1 MGKKRRFGIR
11 SKIMLGYIFIFVCIS
26 IVFTLVIN
34 QVTSMQKDRNYIIEH
49 DFAVHT
55 EINNIEKF
63 VMDMES
69 GQRGYLLTGD
79 PTYLEPY
86 LNGESKWRQSYMKLS
101 QLTKENT
108 VQEQS
113 LQGIKKSIERW
124 VMQLSGSTDPK
135 MKKSA
140 GSGGPIGSGADS
152 VNPYDFYSGKQNVED
167 IRSQLDRFRNIE
179 IGLTKDRA
187 KLLDDQNSM
196 FTRSMFVML
205 TSLLIISLA
214 AALVIS
220 QSIVGTI
227 KQVTKSILK
236 LSSFKRDHSQRI
248 HVTMNDEVKDLAD
261 ATNMLLENHE
271 EMEWQQRKLAEV
283 VHVLQ
288 GISDMETLGST
299 FISKA
304 AELFGA
310 SFGLFYLRSSYKGK
324 DALERIAAYAMMM
337 DHEDDIGIHRF
348 HLGEGLVGQCALEK
362 RMFHFTNVPDH
373 YVKITSG
380 LGAVRAQSVLIVPI
394 LHNNEVI
401 AVMELASLNKFT
413 HQQLELLEDIL
424 NVLGTIVHSVQTRVE
439 VERLLREYQH
449 MTEELQIQT
458 EELQSQQEELHMTN
472 EQLEEHNRCAEER
485 SKELERIKVAL
496 EEHAVQ
502 LQLSSRYKSEFL
514 ANMSHEFRTPLN
526 SVLILSQMLQ
536 ENKLGNLSLDEQ
548 EYARVIHSSGT
559 DLLLLIDDILD
570 LSKVEAGKLDIHIG
584 ELNVKGL
591 PSLIRSQ
598 FAKVAE
604 QRNLFLHIEQDLR
617 VPEHFYT
624 DEQRL
629 SQILKNLL
637 SNAFKFTHEGS
648 VHVRI
653 GLCDDDQIAR
663 FLPSAKYDQV
673 LAISVSDTGIGI
685 PPDKQAFI
693 FEPFRQ
699 ADGTTNRKYG
709 GTGLGLSISREL
721 AGLLG
726 GSIGMSSEEGVGST
740 FTVYIPSMEPSV
752 SEFQTAWDEAAVA
765 YDAPQGMQ
773 DEHSVLLA
781 ETSILRGRNVLVVD
795 DDVRNVFV
803 LSNAFENEGMNVSV
817 AHDGQECL
825 DILQKEPQIDLV
837 LMDMMMPVMDGYEA
851 MRMIRKNA
859 RYEHLPIIAITA
871 KAMKQDRDICLQAG
885 ASDYISK
892 PLKLNQLMSIMRVW
906 LA

>member
-1 MGKKRRFGIR
+1 MGKKKRFGIR
-11 SKIMLGYIFIFVCIS
+11 SKIMLGYIFIFACIS
-26 IVFTLVIN
+26 VVFTLVIN
-34 QVTSMQKDRNYIIEH
+34 QVTSMQTDRNYIIEH
-49 DFAVHT
+49 DFAVHN
-55 EINNIEKF
+55 EINSIEKY

-69 GQRGYLLTGD
+69 GQRGYLITGD
-79 PTYLEPY
+79 PAYLEPY
-86 LNGESKWRQSYMKLS
+86 HNGETSWRQSYTKLS
-101 QLTKENT
+101 QLTQENA

-113 LQGIKKSIERW
+113 LQNIKESIERW
-124 VMQLSGSTDPK
+124 IMQLDGATGPM
-135 MKKSA
+135 MKRDLGA
-140 GSGGPIGSGADS
+140 GTHTI
-152 VNPYDFYSGKQNVED
+152 NPYDFYLGKQNVED
-167 IRSQLDRFRNIE
+167 IRSQLDRFRDIE
-179 IGLTKDRA
+179 IALTKDRA
-187 KLLDDQNSM
+187 KLLDDQNRM
-196 FTRSMFVML
+196 FTRSLFIML
-205 TSLLIISLA
+205 TLLLIFSLTT
-214 AALVIS
+214 ALLIS

-236 LSSFKRDHSQRI
+236 LSSFKRDYTQRI
-248 HVTMNDEVKDLAD
+248 HVTMNDEVKDLAE
-261 ATNMLLENHE
+261 ATNMLLENQE
-271 EMEWQQRKLAEV
+271 EIEWQQRKLAEV
-283 VHVLQ
+283 VHMLQ
-288 GISDMETLGST
+288 GISDMETLGSS
-299 FISKA
+299 FITKA

-310 SFGLFYLRSSYKGK
+310 SFGLFYLRSTHKGK
-324 DALERIAAYAMMM
+324 VTMEKIAAYAMM
-337 DHEDDIGIHRF
+337 DNENDIGIHRF

-362 RMFHFTNVPDH
+362 RMFHFMNVPDH

-380 LGAVRAQSVLIVPI
+380 LGAVKAQSVLIVPI
-394 LHNNEVI
+394 LHHHEVI

-413 HQQLELLEDIL
+413 HQQMELLEDIL
-424 NVLGTIVHSVQTRVE
+424 DVLGTIVHSVQTRVE
-439 VERLLREYQH
+439 VERLLRESQL

-472 EQLEEHNRCAEER
+472 EQLEEHNRCADER

-536 ENKLGNLSLDEQ
+536 ENKMGNLSIDEQ

-584 ELNVKGL
+584 ELNVREL
-591 PSLIRSQ
+591 PKLIQSQ

-604 QRNLFLHIEQDLR
+604 QRNLTLNIELEFP
-617 VPEHFYT
+617 VLEHFYT

-648 VHVRI
+648 VHVSIKR
-653 GLCDDDQIAR
+653 CEADQVAKV
-663 FLPSAKYDQV
+663 LPSANPDQV
-673 LAISVSDTGIGI
+673 LAISVRDTGIGI
-685 PPDKQAFI
+685 PLDKQALI

-726 GSIGMSSEEGVGST
+726 GDIGMSSEEGVGST
-740 FTVYIPSMEPSV
+740 FTVYIPSLEPGV
-752 SEFQTAWDEAAVA
+752 SEFQPAWEEAAA
-765 YDAPQGMQ
+765 TYDSTPAKQ
-773 DEHSVLLA
+773 EESSLILA
-781 ETSILRGRNVLVVD
+781 EPNILRGRVVLVVD

-803 LSNAFENEGMNVSV
+803 LSNAFENEGMTVII

-825 DILQKEPQIDLV
+825 AILQKEPQIDII

-851 MRMIRKNA
+851 MRMIRKDERNA
-859 RYEHLPIIAITA
+859 HLPIIAITA

-892 PLKLNQLMSIMRVW
+892 PLNLNQLLSLIRVW

>member
-1 MGKKRRFGIR
+1 MGKKKRFGIR
-11 SKIMLGYIFIFVCIS
+11 SKIMLGYIFIFACIS
-26 IVFTLVIN
+26 VVFTLVIN
-34 QVTSMQKDRNYIIEH
+34 QVKSMQTDRNYIIEH
-49 DFAVHT
+49 DFAVHS
-55 EINNIEKF
+55 EINNIEKY

-69 GQRGYLLTGD
+69 GQRGYLITGD
-79 PTYLEPY
+79 SAYLEPY
-86 LNGESKWRQSYMKLS
+86 HSAENNWRQSYMKLS
-101 QLTKENT
+101 QLTRENE

-113 LQGIKKSIERW
+113 LQSIKKAIEHW
-124 VMQLSGSTDPK
+124 IMQLDGTPGPV
-135 MKKSA
+135 MKRDQGA
-140 GSGGPIGSGADS
+140 GTYT
-152 VNPYDFYSGKQNVED
+152 VNPYDFYLGKQNVED

-179 IGLTKDRA
+179 IALTKDRA
-187 KLLDDQNSM
+187 KLLDDQNRM
-196 FTRSMFVML
+196 FTRSLFVML
-205 TSLLIISLA
+205 TLLLIFSLT
-214 AALVIS
+214 AALLIS

-236 LSSFKRDHSQRI
+236 LSSFKRDYTQRI
-248 HVTMNDEVKDLAD
+248 QVTMNDEVKDLAD
-261 ATNMLLENHE
+261 ATNMLLENQE
-271 EMEWQQRKLAEV
+271 EIEWQQRKLAEV
-283 VHVLQ
+283 VHMLQ
-288 GISDMETLGST
+288 GISDMETLGSS

-310 SFGLFYLRSSYKGK
+310 SFGLLYLRSTHKGK
-324 DALERIAAYAMMM
+324 VTMEKIAAYAMMM
-337 DHEDDIGIHRF
+337 DNENDVGIQRF

-362 RMFHFTNVPDH
+362 RMFHFMNVPDH
-373 YVKITSG
+373 YLKITSG
-380 LGAVRAQSVLIVPI
+380 LGAVKAQSVLIVPI
-394 LHNNEVI
+394 LHHHEVI

-413 HQQLELLEDIL
+413 HQQMELLEDIL
-424 NVLGTIVHSVQTRVE
+424 DVLGTIVHSVQSRVE
-439 VERLLREYQH
+439 VERLLREYQL

-472 EQLEEHNRCAEER
+472 EQLEEHNRCADER

-536 ENKLGNLSLDEQ
+536 ENKMGNLSSDEQ

-584 ELNVKGL
+584 ALNVREL
-591 PSLIRSQ
+591 PKLIRSQ
-598 FAKVAE
+598 FSKVAE
-604 QRNLFLHIEQDLR
+604 QRNLTLNIDLELP

-637 SNAFKFTHEGS
+637 SNAFKFTHEGG
-648 VHVRI
+648 VHVSIKR
-653 GLCDDDQIAR
+653 CEADQVTQL
-663 FLPSAKYDQV
+663 LPSADPSQEV
-673 LAISVSDTGIGI
+673 LAISVKDTGIGI
-685 PPDKQAFI
+685 PLDKQALI

-726 GSIGMSSEEGVGST
+726 GDIGMSSEEGVGST
-740 FTVYIPSMEPSV
+740 FTVYLPSLEPGI
-752 SEFQTAWDEAAVA
+752 SEFQPAWEEAAAA
-765 YDAPQGMQ
+765 YDATPAKL
-773 DEHSVLLA
+773 EEPSLPLA
-781 ETSILRGRNVLVVD
+781 EPNFLRGKVVLVVD

-803 LSNAFENEGMNVSV
+803 LSNAFENEGMTVII

-825 DILQKEPQIDLV
+825 AILQKEPQIDII

-851 MRMIRKNA
+851 MRTIRKDERN
-859 RYEHLPIIAITA
+859 EHLPIIAITA

-892 PLKLNQLMSIMRVW
+892 PLNLNQLLSLMRVW

>member
-1 MGKKRRFGIR
+1 MGKKKRFGIR
-11 SKIMLGYIFIFVCIS
+11 SKIMLGYIFIFACIS
-26 IVFTLVIN
+26 VVFTLVIN
-34 QVTSMQKDRNYIIEH
+34 QVTSMQTDRNYIIEH
-49 DFAVHT
+49 DFAVHS
-55 EINNIEKF
+55 EINSIEKY

-69 GQRGYLLTGD
+69 GQRGYLITGD
-79 PTYLEPY
+79 PAYLEPY
-86 LNGESKWRQSYMKLS
+86 RNGETSWRQSYMKLS
-101 QLTKENT
+101 QLTQENA

-113 LQGIKKSIERW
+113 LQTIKKSIEGW
-124 VMQLSGSTDPK
+124 IMQLDGATGPM
-135 MKKSA
+135 MKREQ
-140 GSGGPIGSGADS
+140 GPGIYT
-152 VNPYDFYSGKQNVED
+152 VNPYDFYLGKQNVED
-167 IRSQLDRFRNIE
+167 IRTQLDRFRDIE
-179 IGLTKDRA
+179 IALTKDRA
-187 KLLDDQNSM
+187 KLLDDQNRM
-196 FTRSMFVML
+196 FTRSLFIML
-205 TSLLIISLA
+205 TLLLIFSLTT
-214 AALVIS
+214 ALLIS

-236 LSSFKRDHSQRI
+236 LSSFKRDYSQRI
-248 HVTMNDEVKDLAD
+248 HVTMNDEVKDLAE
-261 ATNMLLENHE
+261 ATNMLLENQE
-271 EMEWQQRKLAEV
+271 EIEWQQRKLAEV
-283 VHVLQ
+283 VHMLQ
-288 GISDMETLGST
+288 GISDIETLGSS

-310 SFGLFYLRSSYKGK
+310 SFGLFYLRSTHKGK
-324 DALERIAAYAMMM
+324 VTMEKIAAYAMM
-337 DHEDDIGIHRF
+337 DNENDIGIHRF

-362 RMFHFTNVPDH
+362 RMFHFMNVPDH

-380 LGAVRAQSVLIVPI
+380 LGAVKAQSVLIVPI
-394 LHNNEVI
+394 LHHHEVI

-413 HQQLELLEDIL
+413 HQHMELLEDIL
-424 NVLGTIVHSVQTRVE
+424 DVLGTIVHSVQTRVE
-439 VERLLREYQH
+439 VERLLRESQL

-472 EQLEEHNRCAEER
+472 EQLEEHNRCADER

-536 ENKLGNLSLDEQ
+536 ENKMGNLGVDEQ

-584 ELNVKGL
+584 EMNVREL
-591 PSLIRSQ
+591 PKLIQSQ

-604 QRNLFLHIEQDLR
+604 QRNLTLNIELEFP

-648 VHVRI
+648 VHVSIKRCEAEQVAQV
-653 GLCDDDQIAR
+653 LT
-663 FLPSAKYDQV
+663 SANPDQV
-673 LAISVSDTGIGI
+673 LAISVRDTGIGI
-685 PPDKQAFI
+685 PLDKQALI

-726 GSIGMSSEEGVGST
+726 GDIGMSSEEGVGST
-740 FTVYIPSMEPSV
+740 FTVYIPSLEPGV
-752 SEFQTAWDEAAVA
+752 SEFQPAWEEAAA
-765 YDAPQGMQ
+765 TYETTPAKQEEP
-773 DEHSVLLA
+773 SLILA
-781 ETSILRGRNVLVVD
+781 EPNILRGRVVLVVD

-803 LSNAFENEGMNVSV
+803 LSNAFENEGMTVII

-825 DILQKEPQIDLV
+825 AILQKEPQIDII

-851 MRMIRKNA
+851 MRMIRKDERN
-859 RYEHLPIIAITA
+859 EHLPIIAITA

-892 PLKLNQLMSIMRVW
+892 PLNLNQLLSLIRVW

>member
-1 MGKKRRFGIR
+1 MGKKKRFGIR
-11 SKIMLGYIFIFVCIS
+11 SKIMLGYIFIFACIS
-26 IVFTLVIN
+26 VVFTLVIN
-34 QVTSMQKDRNYIIEH
+34 QVTSMQTDRNYIIDH
-49 DFAVHT
+49 DFSVHS
-55 EINNIEKF
+55 EINNIEKY

-69 GQRGYLLTGD
+69 GQRGYLITGD
-79 PTYLEPY
+79 SAYLEPY
-86 LNGESKWRQSYMKLS
+86 HNGETNWRQSYMKLS
-101 QLTKENT
+101 QLTQENA
-108 VQEQS
+108 VQDQS
-113 LQGIKKSIERW
+113 LQTIKKSIERW
-124 VMQLSGSTDPK
+124 VMQLDEAT
-135 MKKSA
+135 
-140 GSGGPIGSGADS
+140 GPLLKREQGEGTHSI
-152 VNPYDFYSGKQNVED
+152 NPYDFYLGKQNVED

-179 IGLTKDRA
+179 IALTKDRA
-187 KLLDDQNSM
+187 KLLDNQNKM
-196 FTRSMFVML
+196 FTRSLFVML
-205 TSLLIISLA
+205 TLLLIFSLTT
-214 AALVIS
+214 ALLIS

-236 LSSFKRDHSQRI
+236 LSSFKRDYSQRI
-248 HVTMNDEVKDLAD
+248 QVTMNDEVKDLAE
-261 ATNMLLENHE
+261 ATNMLLENQE
-271 EMEWQQRKLAEV
+271 EIEWQQRKLAEV
-283 VHVLQ
+283 VHMLQ
-288 GISDMETLGST
+288 GISDMETLGTS

-310 SFGLFYLRSSYKGK
+310 SFGLFYLRTTHKGK
-324 DALERIAAYAMMM
+324 VAMEKIAAYAMM
-337 DHEDDIGIHRF
+337 DIENDIGIHRF

-362 RMFHFTNVPDH
+362 RMFHFMNVPDH

-380 LGAVRAQSVLIVPI
+380 LGAVKAQSVLIVPI
-394 LHNNEVI
+394 LHHHEVI

-413 HQQLELLEDIL
+413 PQQMELLEDIL
-424 NVLGTIVHSVQTRVE
+424 DVLGTIVHSVQTRVE
-439 VERLLREYQH
+439 VERLLRESQLI
-449 MTEELQIQT
+449 TEELQIQT

-472 EQLEEHNRCAEER
+472 EQLEEHNRCSEER

-502 LQLSSRYKSEFL
+502 LQLSSQYKSEFL

-536 ENKLGNLSLDEQ
+536 ENKMGNLSSDEQ

-584 ELNVKGL
+584 ELNVREL
-591 PSLIRSQ
+591 PKQIQSQ

-604 QRNLFLHIEQDLR
+604 QRNLLLNIELEFP
-617 VPEHFYT
+617 VLEHFYT

-648 VHVRI
+648 VHVSI
-653 GLCDDDQIAR
+653 KQCEADEVAEV
-663 FLPSAKYDQV
+663 LPSANANQV
-673 LAISVSDTGIGI
+673 LAISVRDTGIGI
-685 PPDKQAFI
+685 PLDKQALI

-726 GSIGMSSEEGVGST
+726 GEIGMSSEEGVGSI
-740 FTVYIPSMEPSV
+740 FTVYLPSLEPGI
-752 SEFQTAWDEAAVA
+752 SEFQPAWEEAAA
-765 YDAPQGMQ
+765 TYD
-773 DEHSVLLA
+773 STA
-781 ETSILRGRNVLVVD
+781 EKQEEPSLVMAEPNMLRGRVVLVVD

-803 LSNAFENEGMNVSV
+803 LSNAFENEGMTVII

-825 DILQKEPQIDLV
+825 AILQREPQIDII

-851 MRMIRKNA
+851 MRMIRKDERN
-859 RYEHLPIIAITA
+859 EHLPIIAITA

-892 PLKLNQLMSIMRVW
+892 PLNLNQLLSLIRVW

>member
-1 MGKKRRFGIR
+1 MGKKKRFGIR

-55 EINNIEKF
+55 EINNIEKY

-69 GQRGYLLTGD
+69 GQRGYLLTED
-79 PTYLEPY
+79 PASLDTYN
-86 LNGESKWRQSYMKLS
+86 NGESKWRQSYMKLS
-101 QLTKENT
+101 QLTKENA

-113 LQGIKKSIERW
+113 LQGIKMSIERW
-124 VMQLSGSTDPK
+124 VRQLSESTIPIL
-135 MKKSA
+135 KKSA
-140 GSGGPIGSGADS
+140 GSGADS
-152 VNPYDFYSGKQNVED
+152 VNPYDFYLGKQNVED

-187 KLLDDQNSM
+187 MLLDDQNRM
-196 FTRSMFVML
+196 FTRSLLIML
-205 TSLLIISLA
+205 TILLIITLT

-220 QSIVGTI
+220 HSIVGTI

-236 LSSFKRDHSQRI
+236 LSSFKRDRTQRI

-261 ATNMLLENHE
+261 ATNMLLDNHE

-310 SFGLFYLRSSYKGK
+310 SFGLFYLRSTHKEK
-324 DALERIAAYAMMM
+324 VAMEKIAAYAMMM
-337 DHEDDIGIHRF
+337 EHTDDIGIHRF

-362 RMFHFTNVPDH
+362 RMFHFMNVPDH
-373 YVKITSG
+373 YVKITTG
-380 LGAVRAQSVLIVPI
+380 LGAVKAQSVLIVPI
-394 LHNNEVI
+394 LHNHEVI

-424 NVLGTIVHSVQTRVE
+424 DVLGTIVHSVQTRAE
-439 VERLLREYQH
+439 VERLLKEYQL

-472 EQLEEHNRCAEER
+472 EQLEEHNRIAEER
-485 SKELERIKVAL
+485 SKELECIKVAL

-502 LQLSSRYKSEFL
+502 LEMSSQYKSEFL

-570 LSKVEAGKLDIHIG
+570 LSKVEAGKLDIHVG
-584 ELNVKGL
+584 ELNMKEL
-591 PSLIRSQ
+591 PKLIRSQ

-604 QRNLFLHIEQDLR
+604 QRNLVLHIEQDLN

-648 VHVRI
+648 VHVGI
-653 GLCDDDQIAR
+653 ELCKADQIAR
-663 FLPSAKYDQV
+663 FLPSVKHDQV

-685 PPDKQAFI
+685 PLDKQALI

-740 FTVYIPSMEPSV
+740 FTVYIPSLEPSV
-752 SEFQTAWDEAAVA
+752 SEFQTVWEEAAA
-765 YDAPQGMQ
+765 ANESSQEIQ
-773 DEHSVLLA
+773 DEHSVLLT
-781 ETSILRGRNVLVVD
+781 ETSSILRGRNVLVVD

-803 LSNAFENEGMNVSV
+803 LSNAFENEGMTVIV
-817 AHDGQECL
+817 AHNGQECL
-825 DILQKEPQIDLV
+825 AVLQKEPQIDLI

-892 PLKLNQLMSIMRVW
+892 PLNLSQLLSIMRVW

>member
-1 MGKKRRFGIR
+1 MGKKKRFGIR

-26 IVFTLVIN
+26 IVLTLVIN
-34 QVTSMQKDRNYIIEH
+34 QITSMQKDRNYIIDH
-49 DFAVHT
+49 DFAVHS
-55 EINNIEKF
+55 EIDAIEKY

-79 PTYLEPY
+79 PSYLEPY
-86 LNGESKWRQSYMKLS
+86 HSGESKWQQSYIKLS
-101 QLTKENT
+101 ALIGENE

-113 LQGIKKSIERW
+113 LQAIRIAIGRW
-124 VMQLSGSTDPK
+124 VMQL
-135 MKKSA
+135 
-140 GSGGPIGSGADS
+140 GGPTGPMMKRNADSGADS
-152 VNPYDFYSGKQNVED
+152 ANPSDFYLGKQNVED
-167 IRSQLDRFRNIE
+167 IRSQLDRLRNIE

-187 KLLDDQNSM
+187 KQLDDQNRM
-196 FTRSMFVML
+196 FMSSLFVML
-205 TSLLIISLA
+205 TVLFIFSLT

-220 QSIVGTI
+220 HSIVGTI

-248 HVTMNDEVKDLAD
+248 HVTMNDEVKDLAE
-261 ATNMLLENHE
+261 ATNTLLENQA

-283 VHVLQ
+283 IHMLQ
-288 GISDMETLGST
+288 GISDLETLGSS

-310 SFGLFYLRSSYKGK
+310 SFGLFYLRTTHLGK
-324 DALERIAAYAMMM
+324 DTMERIASYAMMLGP
-337 DHEDDIGIHRF
+337 DDIGIKRF
-348 HLGEGLVGQCALEK
+348 QMGEGLIGQCALEK
-362 RMFHFTNVPDH
+362 RMFHFMNVTDH

-380 LGAVRAQSVLIVPI
+380 LGAVKAQSVLIVPI
-394 LHNNEVI
+394 KHNHEVI
-401 AVMELASLNKFT
+401 AVMELASMNKFT
-413 HQQLELLEDIL
+413 GQQLELLDNIL
-424 NVLGTIVHSVQTRVE
+424 EVLGTIVHSVQTRAE
-439 VERLLREYQH
+439 VERLLREYQL

-472 EQLEEHNRCAEER
+472 EQLEEHSRFAEER
-485 SKELERIKVAL
+485 SRELERIKVTL

-502 LQLSSRYKSEFL
+502 LQLSSQYKSEFL

-536 ENKLGNLSLDEQ
+536 ENKHGNLTPDEL
-548 EYARVIHSSGT
+548 EYARVINSSGT

-584 ELNVKGL
+584 ELNVKEL
-591 PSLIRSQ
+591 PRLIQSQ

-604 QRNLFLHIEQDLR
+604 QRNLLLRIELDSQ
-617 VPEHFYT
+617 VPEFFYT

-637 SNAFKFTHEGS
+637 SNAFKFTHEGYVE
-648 VHVRI
+648 VHI
-653 GLCDDDQIAR
+653 GQCDEVTAAAH
-663 FLPSAKYDQV
+663 LPETRNSQV
-673 LAISVSDTGIGI
+673 LAISVKDTGIGI
-685 PPDKQAFI
+685 PPDKQALI

-726 GSIGMSSEEGVGST
+726 GSIEMCSEEGVGST
-740 FTVYIPSMEPSV
+740 FTVYIPSLEPAV
-752 SEFQTAWDEAAVA
+752 SEIEAARLEAAVA
-765 YDAPQGMQ
+765 YEAAITDEQIVQSADACFLQ
-773 DEHSVLLA
+773 
-781 ETSILRGRNVLVVD
+781 GRNVLVVD

-803 LSNAFENEGMNVSV
+803 LSNAFENEGMNVSI

-825 DILQKEPQIDLV
+825 SILQREPQIDLI

-851 MRMIRKNA
+851 MRTIRRNP
-859 RYEHLPIIAITA
+859 RYQHVPIIAITA

-892 PLKLNQLMSIMRVW
+892 PLNLNQLLSLMRVW